1 MTVKWSHNIFLGIE
15 FVNLSYRELCTQ
27 YRDSTFTDFNGK
39 SWDRTTQHFS
49 HHKTSQTQAIKVQ
62 IRSNSCKLIWTMKGW
77 SCTGLIDFLLF
88 LKIYH
93 QFCSSFFSTLW
104 QSHWIYFAVI
114 LLKAADFGNG
124 NSLKFNIKRFIKQFI
139 KLWPKILAA
148 VTQGRGKKIYRS
160 WDIGFWLKIILDSI
174 DFFSERFFAFFVK
187 MWLAGRLLG
196 AGWYLKYF
204 DREMINKTTSHT
216 ICRPSVKVTRYQ
228 IQTSWD

>member
-1 MTVKWSHNIFLGIE
+1 MGYNYNHPVLGLTERKAGLVNGRGRQAKPFQLHCDRPMTVKWSHNIFLGIE

-148 VTQGRGKKIYRS
+148 VTQGRGKR
-160 WDIGFWLKIILDSI
+160 
-174 DFFSERFFAFFVK
+174 
-187 MWLAGRLLG
+187 
-196 AGWYLKYF
+196 
-204 DREMINKTTSHT
+204 
-216 ICRPSVKVTRYQ
+216 
-228 IQTSWD
+228 